1 MQHAT
6 RAADTLF
13 IANTAMQILR
23 TDETSKKNGSCFQ
36 SSILL
41 VLCCKSQPTDQVRL
55 ARLLPRGFKMEI
67 GLFLMPAHP
76 PERSLYDATQWDLD
90 LITLADELGYVEAW
104 VGEHFTVPWE
114 PICAPDLLLAQ
125 ALLRTKNIKLAP
137 GAHLLPYH
145 HPVELAH
152 RVAYFDHLAQGRFML
167 GVGASGIPGDWALYD
182 VDGKNGE
189 HREMT
194 REALEIMLRIWTEDE
209 PWEHRGKYWN
219 ANGIAPMYDGL
230 MRRHIKPY
238 QDPHPPIGVTGFS
251 AGSETLKLAGE
262 RGYLPMS
269 LDLNTDYVATHW
281 DAVLE
286 GAARSGRTPDRRDW
300 RLVREV
306 VVAETDEQAF
316 RYAVDGM
323 LGRNMREYV
332 LPTFRTMGM
341 TKFYK
346 HDPAVP
352 DADVTPEY
360 LAENTFVVGSVDTV

>member
-1 MQHAT
+1 
-6 RAADTLF
+6 
-13 IANTAMQILR
+13 
-23 TDETSKKNGSCFQ
+23 
-36 SSILL
+36 
-41 VLCCKSQPTDQVRL
+41 
-55 ARLLPRGFKMEI
+55 
-67 GLFLMPAHP
+67 
-76 PERSLYDATQWDLD
+76 
-90 LITLADELGYVEAW
+90 
-104 VGEHFTVPWE
+104 
-114 PICAPDLLLAQ
+114 
-125 ALLRTKNIKLAP
+125 
-137 GAHLLPYH
+137 
-145 HPVELAH
+145 
-152 RVAYFDHLAQGRFML
+152 
-167 GVGASGIPGDWALYD
+167 
-182 VDGKNGE
+182 
-189 HREMT
+189 
-194 REALEIMLRIWTEDE
+194 
-209 PWEHRGKYWN
+209 
-219 ANGIAPMYDGL
+219 MYDGL
-230 MRRHIKPY
+230 MKRHIKPY

-323 LGRNMREYV
+323 VGRNMREYV

-346 HDPAVP
+346 HDPTVP

-360 LAENTFVVGSVDTV
+360 LAENTFVVGSVETVVDKLEATYDQVGGFGHLLILGFDYSDDPGPWKESMRLLATEVMPRLNARIAKKPAVAIV